1 MANKRVIK
9 SAAAQ
14 RRPVK
19 YATPALDKGLDI
31 LEFLAHDPTGATKS
45 ELARE
50 LNRTVSEIFRMLL
63 CLERRGYIAQVAED
77 RYSLTLKLFK
87 LVQEHPPT
95 ERLIADALPIMQRLA
110 HETVQSCH
118 LGVIESD
125 HVVILA
131 QVNSP
136 SNQGFYVKL
145 GSTVDI
151 MDSSSGYV
159 ILAHQDVAQR
169 LRTIT
174 DWRRETGKSPPGN
187 LTSHLDRLR
196 KIGHERRASYLV
208 KGVTN
213 ISFPIFDDRGAP
225 LGALTVPYIEHH
237 KGSHREPDV
246 IKALGEA
253 AAEITAAIGG
263 EKPLVHAKDRARG
276 AAQPAQGPSH
286 GQAPH

>member
-1 MANKRVIK
+1 MANKRVTK
-9 SAAAQ
+9 SVATK
-14 RRPVK
+14 RPVK

-31 LEFLAHDPTGATKS
+31 LEFLAHDPAGATKS
-45 ELARE
+45 QLARE

-110 HETVQSCH
+110 HETIQSCH

-159 ILAHQDVAQR
+159 ILAHQDAAQR
-169 LRTIT
+169 LRTIA
-174 DWRRETGKSPPGN
+174 DWRRETGKRPPGN

-208 KGVTN
+208 KGITN

-237 KGSHREPDV
+237 KGAHHEPDV
-246 IKALGEA
+246 INALGEA

-263 EKPLVHAKDRARG
+263 KKPPVHAKDRTRGTTRPARRL
-276 AAQPAQGPSH
+276 SH

>member
-1 MANKRVIK
+1 MANKRVTK
-9 SAAAQ
+9 SVATK
-14 RRPVK
+14 RPVK

-31 LEFLAHDPTGATKS
+31 LEFLAHDPAGATKS
-45 ELARE
+45 QLARE

-110 HETVQSCH
+110 HETIQSCH

-159 ILAHQDVAQR
+159 ILAHQDAAQR
-169 LRTIT
+169 LRTIA
-174 DWRRETGKSPPGN
+174 DWRRETGKRPPGN

-208 KGVTN
+208 KGITN

-237 KGSHREPDV
+237 KGAHHEPDV
-246 IKALGEA
+246 INALGEA

-263 EKPLVHAKDRARG
+263 KKPPVPAKDRTGGSIRPARRLL
-276 AAQPAQGPSH
+276 H

>member
-1 MANKRVIK
+1 MNMAGKRTAKIAK
-9 SAAAQ
+9 SEA
-14 RRPVK
+14 VK

-31 LEFLAHDPTGATKS
+31 IEYLAHDPTGATKS
-45 ELARE
+45 QLARE

-110 HETVQSCH
+110 HETFQSCH

-151 MDSSSGYV
+151 MDSATAYV
-159 ILAHQDVAQR
+159 ILAYQDIAQR
-169 LRTIT
+169 QRTIA
-174 DWRRETGKSPPGN
+174 DWCRETGQKPACN
-187 LTSHLDRLR
+187 LTSHLERVR
-196 KIGHERRASYLV
+196 KTGYERRASYLV

-213 ISFPIFDDRGAP
+213 ISFPVFDDRGSP
-225 LGALTVPYIEHH
+225 LGALTIPYIEHH
-237 KGSHREPDV
+237 KDSQKEIAV
-246 IKALGEA
+246 ITRLGEA

-263 EKPLVHAKDRARG
+263 KHPG
-276 AAQPAQGPSH
+276 ALKKSVASGNKRLKGQPR
-286 GQAPH
+286 

>member
-1 MANKRVIK
+1 MANKRVTK

-31 LEFLAHDPTGATKS
+31 LEFLAHDPAGATKS

-87 LVQEHPPT
+87 LVHEHPPT

-110 HETVQSCH
+110 HETIQSCH

-159 ILAHQDVAQR
+159 ILAHQDDAQR
-169 LRTIT
+169 LRTIA
-174 DWRRETGKSPPGN
+174 DWRRETGKRPPGN

-208 KGVTN
+208 KGITN
-213 ISFPIFDDRGAP
+213 ISFPIFDDRAP
-225 LGALTVPYIEHH
+225 LGALTVPYVEHH
-237 KGSHREPDV
+237 RGSYDQADV

-263 EKPLVHAKDRARG
+263 KKPLVHAKARETTR
-276 AAQPAQGPSH
+276 PARRLLH
-286 GQAPH
+286 GSTLH

>member
-1 MANKRVIK
+1 MANERVTK
-9 SAAAQ
+9 SAATK
-14 RRPVK
+14 RPVK

-31 LEFLAHDPTGATKS
+31 LELLAHDSAGATKS
-45 ELARE
+45 QLARE

-63 CLERRGYIAQVAED
+63 CLERRGYIVQVAED

-110 HETVQSCH
+110 HETIQSCH

-159 ILAHQDVAQR
+159 VLAHQDVAQR
-169 LRTIT
+169 LRTIA
-174 DWRRETGKSPPGN
+174 DWKRETGKRLPSN

-208 KGVTN
+208 KGITN

-237 KGSHREPDV
+237 KGSYREPDV

-263 EKPLVHAKDRARG
+263 KKPFGHSKDGTRRTTRRG
-276 AAQPAQGPSH
+276 GYRT
-286 GQAPH
+286 APLFIEV